1 MRSGP
6 RSGTPLRPAVIV
18 PVCLLL
24 LVSAAPPL
32 DAQDFPYLRALISGA
47 RAAPRVT
54 AEDVARESIVELA
67 REQIGTPYRYGSSS
81 PDRGFDCSGL
91 VLYVM
96 NQLGFTLP
104 RTAALQ
110 SRAGEEV
117 VRDRAELRPGD
128 LLTFGGGSRI
138 THIGIYSGNGR
149 YIHASTRRGQ
159 VVEAMLPTSSY
170 WRGVRRLVVAQE
182 PQPGG
187 EGG

>member
-1 MRSGP
+1 MRRGSRPGSP
-6 RSGTPLRPAVIV
+6 VRPAVIL
-18 PVCLLL
+18 PFCLLL
-24 LVSAAPPL
+24 LLTAAPAL
-32 DAQDFPYLRALISGA
+32 EAQDFPYLRALISGT

-54 AEDVARESIVELA
+54 AEDVARESIVQLA
-67 REQIGTPYRYGSSS
+67 REQLGTPYRYGSSS
-81 PDRGFDCSGL
+81 PERGFDCSGL

-117 VRDRAELRPGD
+117 VRDRSELRPGD
-128 LLTFGGGSRI
+128 LLTFGRGSRI
-138 THIGIYSGNGR
+138 SHIGIYSGNGR

-159 VVEAMLPTSSY
+159 VVEATLPTSSY

-182 PQPGG
+182 LQPVRDDG
-187 EGG
+187 